1 MSNPV
6 LCRRGMK
13 EEIRHAMD
21 TPMCTPIYVH
31 THPRAHTYAQAS
43 VMKMPA
49 SAARS
54 RRYRTLR
61 PITAGSLKLGNL
73 KVTVNTT
80 SNSYI
85 TDLFVPQFPYL

>member
-1 MSNPV
+1 MLWTH
-6 LCRRGMK
+6 LCAHSYM
-13 EEIRHAMD
+13 
-21 TPMCTPIYVH
+21 Y